1 MSHKNIQETVYTDIV
16 RQKRLLRTNGNE
28 RGNIQIEFNKD
39 APDSVKNIKNQ
50 EQCSFKNNRKSPVA
64 HKGDENKY
72 REKEKCEMNNT
83 NEFKPVYEHIENDT
97 REKDKSSKNKN
108 KNKPF
113 LFKLFYAIDSY
124 FEKIIFNGFS
134 SIDKFRNNKSSNKF
148 ILAMIALTKISLV
161 FAIPISFIVMACHM
175 ALNLFGGSGSV
186 DENNYLYIVFI
197 SIGTIMI
204 IYLLIKVLKYSCS
217 KKKGSAI

>member
-161 FAIPISFIVMACHM
+161 FAIPISFIIR
-175 ALNLFGGSGSV
+175 
-186 DENNYLYIVFI
+186 NNYKIYLEIYYLNVSLLF
-197 SIGTIMI
+197 I
-204 IYLLIKVLKYSCS
+204 IY
-217 KKKGSAI
+217 AIISFFIQIHFIAHFYLMLDISTNTLVT